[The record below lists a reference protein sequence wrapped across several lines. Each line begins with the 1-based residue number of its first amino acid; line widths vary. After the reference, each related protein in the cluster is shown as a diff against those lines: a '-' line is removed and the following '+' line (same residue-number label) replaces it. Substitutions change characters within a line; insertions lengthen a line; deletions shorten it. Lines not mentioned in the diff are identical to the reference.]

1 MRRFVKTIVPSDGY
15 EEVKK
20 VGERYLVHLEPAD
33 NGDGSVTCY
42 ECITDEA
49 PDMTALSADLQTWK
63 GYVAEKAL
71 EAAKAEK
78 LRLLA
83 EYDSSEAVNSF
94 ELRQGGV
101 KMTDY
106 WLPRDLR
113 TSLDGDV
120 RACQESGRTTYNFDI
135 RELGVTLPLDCAKFL
150 AALTTLRGYAYTAY
164 NVTSQHMAAIGR
176 LATVAAVDEY
186 DFTVGY
192 PPKLVFNLE
201 DLV

>member
-1 MRRFVKTIVPSDGY
+1 MKKRYYNETTREWYTQGNSLTRRVDGTLFSGVPSVEQLTQWGFVEWIDP
-15 EEVKK
+15 EPTPEQ
-20 VGERYLVHLEPAD
+20 LLES
-33 NGDGSVTCY
+33 GKQ
-42 ECITDEA
+42 EKI
-49 PDMTALSADLQTWK
+49 
-63 GYVAEKAL
+63 AE
-71 EAAKAEK
+71 
-78 LRLLA
+78 LLA
-83 EYDSSEAVNSF
+83 YDSSEAVNSF

-120 RACQESGRTTYNFDI
+120 RACQASGHATYNFDI

-150 AALTTLRGYAYTAY
+150 AALTTLREYAYTAY

-176 LATVAAVDEY
+176 LATVDAVNEY
-186 DFTVGY
+186 DFTAGY
-192 PPKLVFNLE
+192 PPKLVFNIE

>member
-1 MRRFVKTIVPSDGY
+1 MRRFLKTTVPADGY

-20 VGERYLVHLEPAD
+20 VGERYVVHMEPVS

-42 ECITDEA
+42 ECMTDNE
-49 PDMTALSADLQTWK
+49 PDMEVLGADLQVWK
-63 GYVAEKAL
+63 AYIAERELAT
-71 EAAKAEK
+71 AKKVKTDA
-78 LRLLA
+78 LLA
-83 EYDSSEAVNSF
+83 YDSSEAVNSF

-120 RACQESGRTTYNFDI
+120 RACQASGHATYNFDI

-150 AALTTLRGYAYTAY
+150 AALTTLREYAYTAY
-164 NVTSQHMAAIGR
+164 NVTSQHMAAISR
-176 LATVAAVDEY
+176 LATADAVNEY
-186 DFTVGY
+186 DFTAGY
-192 PPKLVFNLE
+192 PTKLVFNME